1 MNKFFTVLLASVLMI
16 SGAGC
21 ANVQKQASEE
31 GSSSLPKVYFIKDI
45 TSENLIKIYNALGRK
60 AEGKHVA
67 VKLSTGEAG
76 NPNYLQPALIKD
88 LVHLVKGTII
98 EGNTAYGGKRTNVAD
113 HMKVAEEHGFT
124 AIADVD
130 IMDANG
136 QVELPVNGGIMDANG
151 QVELP
156 VNGGKHLKVDI
167 VGKDFMDYDF
177 MVVLSHF
184 KGHPMAG
191 FGGALKN
198 ISIGIASP
206 EGKAYIHSGGK
217 TRNVTEVWNMI
228 PADTIFQESMAEAS
242 KAIIDHIGDRVLY
255 INVANNLSVDC
266 DCVATPA
273 DPQMGDLGI
282 FASLDPVALDRA
294 CIDAVRNSSDHGKIH
309 LIERIDSKHG
319 MHNLEYAE
327 QLGLGSQKYELV
339 KLD

>member
-1 MNKFFTVLLASVLMI
+1 MTGMSYVRAQGNSLPNNNA
-16 SGAGC
+16 
-21 ANVQKQASEE
+21 
-31 GSSSLPKVYFIKDI
+31 SLPKVYFIKDI
-45 TSENLIKIYNALGRK
+45 TPANLIKIYEALGRK
-60 AEGKHVA
+60 AEGKQVA
-67 VKLSTGEAG
+67 IKLSTGEAG

-88 LVHLVKGTII
+88 LVQTVKGTII
-98 EGNTAYGGKRTNVAD
+98 EGNTAYGGKRTNTAD

-124 AIADVD
+124 TIADVD
-130 IMDANG
+130 IMDA
-136 QVELPVNGGIMDANG
+136 EG

-167 VGKDFMDYDF
+167 VGKDFLNYDF
-177 MVVLSHF
+177 MVILSHF

-217 TRNVTEVWNMI
+217 TRDVTEVWNMI
-228 PADTIFQESMAEAS
+228 PADIIFQESMAEAS

-255 INVANNLSVDC
+255 ISVANNLSVDC

-273 DPQMGDLGI
+273 APQMGDLGI

-294 CIDAVRNSSDHGKIH
+294 CIDAVRNSTDHGKIH
-309 LIERIDSKHG
+309 LIERIDSKQG
-319 MHNLEYAE
+319 MHNLTYAE

-339 KLD
+339 TLK

>member
-1 MNKFFTVLLASVLMI
+1 MKRRNFLRTMAASSLMLVNMDNVYARKNVI
-16 SGAGC
+16 SG
-21 ANVQKQASEE
+21 SDT
-31 GSSSLPKVYFIKDI
+31 SLPKVYFIKDI
-45 TSENLIKIYNALGRK
+45 TSENLIKIYEALGRK
-60 AEGKHVA
+60 AEGKKVA

-124 AIADVD
+124 AIANVD
-130 IMDANG
+130 
-136 QVELPVNGGIMDANG
+136 IMDANG

-167 VGKDFMDYDF
+167 VGKDFLDYDF
-177 MVVLSHF
+177 MMVLSHF

-206 EGKAYIHSGGK
+206 QGKAYIHSGGK
-217 TRNVTEVWNMI
+217 TRDVAKVWDMI
-228 PADTIFQESMAEAS
+228 PADVIFQESMAEAS
-242 KAIIDHIGDRVLY
+242 KAIIDHIGNRVLY
-255 INVANNLSVDC
+255 ISVANNLSVDC
-266 DCVATPA
+266 DCVSTPA
-273 DPQMGDLGI
+273 APQMGDLGI

-294 CIDAVRNSSDHGKIH
+294 CIDAVRNSTDHGKVH

>member
-1 MNKFFTVLLASVLMI
+1 MKRRNFLRAMVASSLMLTSVKKVNAQVENWLDNNASV
-16 SGAGC
+16 
-21 ANVQKQASEE
+21 
-31 GSSSLPKVYFIKDI
+31 PKVYFIKDI
-45 TSENLIKIYNALGRK
+45 TSENMIKIYEALGRK
-60 AEGKHVA
+60 AEGKNVA

-88 LVHLVKGTII
+88 LVQMVKGTII
-98 EGNTAYGGKRTNVAD
+98 ECNTAYGGKRTNVAD

-130 IMDANG
+130 
-136 QVELPVNGGIMDANG
+136 IMDANG

-217 TRNVTEVWNMI
+217 TRNVTEVWSMV

-242 KAIIDHIGDRVLY
+242 KAIIDHMGNRALY
-255 INVANNLSVDC
+255 ISVANNLSVDC

-273 DPQMGDLGI
+273 NPQMGDLGI

-339 KLD
+339 NLD

>member
-1 MNKFFTVLLASVLMI
+1 MKRRNFLRAMVASSLMMTSVKKVNAQVENWLDNNASV
-16 SGAGC
+16 
-21 ANVQKQASEE
+21 
-31 GSSSLPKVYFIKDI
+31 PKVYFIKDI

-60 AEGKHVA
+60 AEGKNVA

-88 LVHLVKGTII
+88 LVQRVKGTII
-98 EGNTAYGGKRTNVAD
+98 ESNTAYGGKRTNVAD

-124 AIADVD
+124 AIADVN
-130 IMDANG
+130 IMDA
-136 QVELPVNGGIMDANG
+136 DG

-217 TRNVTEVWNMI
+217 TRDVKKVWDMI
-228 PADTIFQESMAEAS
+228 PEDVIFQESMAEAS
-242 KAIIDHIGDRVLY
+242 KAIIDHISDRVLY
-255 INVANNLSVDC
+255 ISVANNLSVDC

-327 QLGLGSQKYELV
+327 QLGLGNQKYELV